1 MGKQLMTTKIAEL
14 NVQTNELTFR
24 NLTDDELKIYQA
36 ELVLF
41 EKIEKERLKVETE
54 KNALRQSALEK
65 LAAFGLTEA
74 EIQALAG

>member
-1 MGKQLMTTKIAEL
+1 MTTKIAEL